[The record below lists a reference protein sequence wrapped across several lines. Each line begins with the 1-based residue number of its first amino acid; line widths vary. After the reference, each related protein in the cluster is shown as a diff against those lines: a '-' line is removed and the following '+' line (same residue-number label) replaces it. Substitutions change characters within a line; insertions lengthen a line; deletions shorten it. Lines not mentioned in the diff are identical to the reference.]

1 MESVTN
7 YVGKIFTLNDVIEL
21 MTLRLKALQELGD
34 HRAVFQNVYL
44 LMTKEMNGRLSSNF
58 FLDSEWMERVLIHF
72 AQFYFNAMDA
82 YEAGKSCRP
91 PAWELSF
98 RQASEKNGFVLQDAL
113 LGINAHINSDL
124 PSVLHLVLS
133 EDNAWPD
140 ARIMQRR
147 RHDHERINNV
157 LDSLVDLVQEELAL
171 HYARLLRP
179 IDFIMGK
186 KDESLSSFIL
196 THCRTNVWYHTE
208 QLLDAPSEEQKSEIK
223 EKIENAAY
231 DIGLQLVNTL
241 PFRLFKKLAPFARK
255 SQLF

>member
-1 MESVTN
+1 MENVSN
-7 YVGKIFTLNDVIEL
+7 HEGKIVTLNDVIEL
-21 MTLRLKALQELGD
+21 MTLRLKALQECGD

-44 LMTKEMNGRLSSNF
+44 LMTKEMKGRLSSGF
-58 FLDSEWMERVLIHF
+58 FLDSEWMERLLIHF
-72 AQFYFNAMDA
+72 AEFYFNALDA
-82 YEAGKSCRP
+82 YESGKSCP
-91 PAWELSF
+91 PAWELAF

-124 PSVLHLVLS
+124 PAVLHLVLS
-133 EDNAWPD
+133 EDHAWPD
-140 ARIMQRR
+140 ARIMLRR
-147 RHDHERINNV
+147 RHDHERINDV
-157 LDSLVDLVQEELAL
+157 LASLVDMVQDELAH
-171 HYARLLRP
+171 HYARLIRP

-208 QLLDAPSEEQKSEIK
+208 QLLDAPTEEQKSEIK

-231 DIGLQLVNTL
+231 DIGLQVVNTL
-241 PFRLFKKLAPFARK
+241 PFRVLRKLAPFARK